1 MRFADNERSVARG
14 MARDKSEDPEAAVR
28 GPGQKQLKACVM
40 WSR

>member
-1 MRFADNERSVARG
+1 MRFADNERSMARG

-28 GPGQKQLKACVM
+28 GPGQKQLKACVI